1 MHASTDFSTP
11 IDMTLSDGNIAVS
24 DYLYEQGASLAA
36 GFAKA
41 KVAGLS
47 IHNAFTA
54 IFSGGIRNSDL
65 DTQLW
70 LDRTISE
77 GMEPTIQSVI
87 KLFSIVASDG
97 EDANRPEGWAA
108 NYVKALMDRTDFNEE
123 EVQEAYQEIQE
134 DIDEA
139 LDSAPELAE
148 EMIEAFEGYQ

>member
-1 MHASTDFSTP
+1 M
-11 IDMTLSDGNIAVS
+11 
-24 DYLYEQGASLAA
+24 
-36 GFAKA
+36 
-41 KVAGLS
+41 
-47 IHNAFTA
+47 
-54 IFSGGIRNSDL
+54 
-65 DTQLW
+65 
-70 LDRTISE
+70 
-77 GMEPTIQSVI
+77 
-87 KLFSIVASDG
+87 FSIVASDG